1 MIFPMFFSE
10 GFFKNVDDGY
20 VWLAGLAFKG
30 ASVLRVAFCVLRFAF
45 CVLRQYRPTL
55 NAQPHLGAATVTSAG
70 RSTRSAI
77 R

>member
-1 MIFPMFFSE
+1 MFFSE

-45 CVLRQYRPTL
+45 CVNTAQRSTL
-55 NAQPHLGAATVTSAG
+55 NLTWAPPPSPAPGA
-70 RSTRSAI
+70 
-77 R
+77 